1 MELHKGG
8 LACKLEFKEE
18 QKVRLEKVTGI
29 RAKELQILV
38 RQRSF
43 SGCPPLTGSGNVGL
57 TLPALQDAYSKITFQ
72 QSLC

>member
-1 MELHKGG
+1 MEERYIKDTVMELHTSG

-18 QKVRLEKVTGI
+18 QKIKLEKVTGI

-43 SGCPPLTGSGNVGL
+43 SG
-57 TLPALQDAYSKITFQ
+57 
-72 QSLC
+72 